1 MDIMLERILEL
12 IGTKHGSAQEL
23 VRALGLS
30 KNTVT
35 EWKSGRK
42 TSYTKHAPQI
52 AEYYGVSLDWL
63 SGLSDDKGIKKEAPS
78 EDEAKDDV
86 RIQIEKKLNAADKD
100 QLLKWLAMMELM
112 EK

>member
-1 MDIMLERILEL
+1 MDSIDKINMILHERKISGAEL
-12 IGTKHGSAQEL
+12 SRSI
-23 VRALGLS
+23 
-30 KNTVT
+30 
-35 EWKSGRK
+35 
-42 TSYTKHAPQI
+42 
-52 AEYYGVSLDWL
+52 GVSTGVFSQWNKKRTKPSVKNLCKVADVL
-63 SGLSDDKGIKKEAPS
+63 GVPVERLMPDSDDREIKKEAPS